1 MDRIQLANSA
11 TEKANPTMDLGV
23 RWKLHGD
30 GRTPAP
36 GAVVRPDERLSWP
49 RTIGLGAQHVV
60 AMFGASFVAPV
71 LMGLDPNLAIMM
83 SGVATVIFLLATRG
97 RVPSYLGCS
106 LSFVG
111 VAAVIRAQGGTSAT
125 VTGAV
130 FVVVGVVLFLV
141 GVAVQ
146 RFGARIIHAAMPPI
160 VTGAVVMLIGFNLAP
175 VTAATYWPQDQWTAL
190 LVMAFTGLAVVC
202 LRGFWSRV
210 AIFLGLV
217 FGYCVSWAFDRI
229 FGRIHSMSAS
239 GEVTDHWRLDLSA
252 VGKADWVGLPSFH
265 GPTFQWSAIL
275 VALPVVIALV
285 AENAGH
291 VKAVGE
297 MTGDPLDD
305 KLGTAISADG
315 VASMLSTAVGGPPN
329 TTYSENIGVMA
340 ATRVYSTA
348 AYWAA
353 ACFALLF
360 GLCPKFGAIVAAIPG
375 GVLGGITVILYGMIG
390 LLGAQIWLNSG
401 VDLRNP
407 LNLVPA
413 AAGIIIGVGGV
424 SIRFSDNFT
433 LSGIA
438 LGTLVVITGYHAL
451 RYLAPAHLKSE
462 QPLLDEGTS
471 SYDSPTARVGAPGRR
486 RTTPRTRRPRP
497 GPVPPFWEVSGPAAP
512 RPARDW
518 DAALMGQ
525 LAHITTPVDIVVS
538 RLRALDEELPARD
551 GVAVFNRVYLA
562 VTRAVDRSVD
572 AGRFADARAAVALDV
587 RFAERYLAAV
597 DAAANGRRPPACW
610 RPLFQLRRHPGVR
623 PLQFALSGINA
634 HIGHDLALAVV
645 DACRTLDCEPAE
657 LEDEFDRVGDLLVS
671 LEERI
676 REELMPGPDLFQI
689 ADPLTHLLG
698 SWSLERA
705 REATWTA
712 ARALWALRGL
722 PDVAEEFTE
731 RLDAAVGLAGRMLLT
746 PLPD

>member
-1 MDRIQLANSA
+1 
-11 TEKANPTMDLGV
+11 MDLGV

-49 RTIGLGAQHVV
+49 RTVGLGAQHVV

-130 FVVVGVVLFLV
+130 LVVGAVLFLV
-141 GVAVQ
+141 GLAVQ

-175 VTAATYWPQDQWTAL
+175 VTASTYWPQDQWTAL
-190 LVMAFTGLAVVC
+190 LVMLFTGLAVVC
-202 LRGFWSRV
+202 LRGFWSRI

-217 FGYCVSWAFDRI
+217 FGYGISWAFDRI
-229 FGRIHSMSAS
+229 FGKIHSVSPS
-239 GEVTDHWRLDLSA
+239 GKVTDHWRLDLSA
-252 VGKADWVGLPSFH
+252 VSQADWIGLPHLH
-265 GPTFQWSAIL
+265 GPSFQWSAVL

-315 VASMLSTAVGGPPN
+315 VASVLSTAVGGPPN

-353 ACFALLF
+353 AGFALLF
-360 GLCPKFGAIVAAIPG
+360 GVCPKFGAVVAAIPG

-390 LLGAQIWLNSG
+390 LLGAQIWTNAK

-413 AAGIIIGVGGV
+413 AAGIIIGVGNV
-424 SIRFSDNFT
+424 SMKFTDTFS

-451 RYLAPAHLKSE
+451 RAFAPAHLKAQE
-462 QPLLDEGTS
+462 PLLDEGTS
-471 SYDSPTARVGAPGRR
+471 TYDTEAEA
-486 RTTPRTRRPRP
+486 
-497 GPVPPFWEVSGPAAP
+497 
-512 RPARDW
+512 
-518 DAALMGQ
+518 DAETG
-525 LAHITTPVDIVVS
+525 S
-538 RLRALDEELPARD
+538 REH
-551 GVAVFNRVYLA
+551 
-562 VTRAVDRSVD
+562 TRAPHAKS
-572 AGRFADARAAVALDV
+572 
-587 RFAERYLAAV
+587 
-597 DAAANGRRPPACW
+597 
-610 RPLFQLRRHPGVR
+610 
-623 PLQFALSGINA
+623 
-634 HIGHDLALAVV
+634 
-645 DACRTLDCEPAE
+645 
-657 LEDEFDRVGDLLVS
+657 
-671 LEERI
+671 
-676 REELMPGPDLFQI
+676 
-689 ADPLTHLLG
+689 
-698 SWSLERA
+698 
-705 REATWTA
+705 
-712 ARALWALRGL
+712 
-722 PDVAEEFTE
+722 
-731 RLDAAVGLAGRMLLT
+731 
-746 PLPD
+746 

>member
-1 MDRIQLANSA
+1 
-11 TEKANPTMDLGV
+11 MDLGV

-49 RTIGLGAQHVV
+49 RTVGLGAQHVV

-83 SGVATVIFLLATRG
+83 SGVATVIFLLATKG

-130 FVVVGVVLFLV
+130 FVVGVVLFLV

-175 VTAATYWPQDQWTAL
+175 VTASVYWPQDQWTAL
-190 LVMAFTGLAVVC
+190 LVMLFTGLAVVC

-210 AIFLGLV
+210 AIFLGLLFGYGISWLFDRV
-217 FGYCVSWAFDRI
+217 FGQ
-229 FGRIHSMSAS
+229 IHSVDGAGRM
-239 GEVTDHWRLDLSA
+239 TDHWRLDLSG
-252 VGKADWVGLPSFH
+252 VGKADWIGLPTFH
-265 GPTFQWSAIL
+265 GPSFQWSAIL

-297 MTGDPLDD
+297 MTGSNLDG

-315 VASMLSTAVGGPPN
+315 IGSMLSTAVGGPPN

-348 AYWAA
+348 AYWCAA
-353 ACFALLF
+353 GFALLF

-390 LLGAQIWLNSG
+390 LLGAQIWTKSG

-413 AAGIIIGVGGV
+413 AAGIIIGIGNVTMKFTDT
-424 SIRFSDNFT
+424 FS

-451 RYLAPAHLKSE
+451 RALAPAHLKTQE
-462 QPLLDEGTS
+462 PLLDEGTS
-471 SYDSPTARVGAPGRR
+471 SYD
-486 RTTPRTRRPRP
+486 
-497 GPVPPFWEVSGPAAP
+497 E
-512 RPARDW
+512 
-518 DAALMGQ
+518 DA
-525 LAHITTPVDIVVS
+525 S
-538 RLRALDEELPARD
+538 D
-551 GVAVFNRVYLA
+551 GK
-562 VTRAVDRSVD
+562 
-572 AGRFADARAAVALDV
+572 
-587 RFAERYLAAV
+587 
-597 DAAANGRRPPACW
+597 PPA
-610 RPLFQLRRHPGVR
+610 P
-623 PLQFALSGINA
+623 
-634 HIGHDLALAVV
+634 
-645 DACRTLDCEPAE
+645 
-657 LEDEFDRVGDLLVS
+657 
-671 LEERI
+671 
-676 REELMPGPDLFQI
+676 
-689 ADPLTHLLG
+689 
-698 SWSLERA
+698 
-705 REATWTA
+705 
-712 ARALWALRGL
+712 
-722 PDVAEEFTE
+722 
-731 RLDAAVGLAGRMLLT
+731 
-746 PLPD
+746 

>member
-1 MDRIQLANSA
+1 
-11 TEKANPTMDLGV
+11 MDLGV

-30 GRTPAP
+30 GRNPAP

-130 FVVVGVVLFLV
+130 FVVGVVLFLV
-141 GVAVQ
+141 GLAVQ
-146 RFGARIIHAAMPPI
+146 RFGARIIHAAMPPV

-190 LVMAFTGLAVVC
+190 LVMLFTGLAVVC
-202 LRGFWSRV
+202 LRGFWSRI
-210 AIFLGLV
+210 AIFLGLL
-217 FGYCVSWAFDRI
+217 FGYVISWAFDRI
-229 FGRIHSMSAS
+229 FGKIHSVDA
-239 GEVTDHWRLDLSA
+239 GGKVTDHWRLDLSG
-252 VGKADWVGLPSFH
+252 VGRADWIGLPHFH
-265 GPTFQWSAIL
+265 GPSFQWSAIL

-305 KLGTAISADG
+305 RLGSAISADG
-315 VASMLSTAVGGPPN
+315 AASMLSTAVGGPPN

-353 ACFALLF
+353 AGFALLF
-360 GLCPKFGAIVAAIPG
+360 GVCPKFGAVVAAIPG

-390 LLGAQIWLNSG
+390 LLGAQIWLHG
-401 VDLRNP
+401 RVDLRNP

-424 SIRFSDNFT
+424 SLKFSDTFS

-451 RYLAPAHLKSE
+451 RAMAPAHLKTQE
-462 QPLLDEGTS
+462 PLLDSGTS
-471 SYDSPTARVGAPGRR
+471 AYDEDGA
-486 RTTPRTRRPRP
+486 
-497 GPVPPFWEVSGPAAP
+497 
-512 RPARDW
+512 
-518 DAALMGQ
+518 
-525 LAHITTPVDIVVS
+525 
-538 RLRALDEELPARD
+538 
-551 GVAVFNRVYLA
+551 
-562 VTRAVDRSVD
+562 
-572 AGRFADARAAVALDV
+572 
-587 RFAERYLAAV
+587 AE
-597 DAAANGRRPPACW
+597 
-610 RPLFQLRRHPGVR
+610 
-623 PLQFALSGINA
+623 
-634 HIGHDLALAVV
+634 
-645 DACRTLDCEPAE
+645 
-657 LEDEFDRVGDLLVS
+657 
-671 LEERI
+671 
-676 REELMPGPDLFQI
+676 GPDRR
-689 ADPLTHLLG
+689 AG
-698 SWSLERA
+698 S
-705 REATWTA
+705 
-712 ARALWALRGL
+712 
-722 PDVAEEFTE
+722 
-731 RLDAAVGLAGRMLLT
+731 
-746 PLPD
+746 

>member
-1 MDRIQLANSA
+1 MSVGPLVTPDNGPDRFTYRESEPSPWTSA
-11 TEKANPTMDLGV
+11 CAGNCTATGGL
-23 RWKLHGD
+23 
-30 GRTPAP
+30 AP

-49 RTIGLGAQHVV
+49 RTLGLGAQHVV

-130 FVVVGVVLFLV
+130 FVVGVALFLV
-141 GVAVQ
+141 GLAVQ

-175 VTAATYWPQDQWTAL
+175 VTASTYWPQDQWTAL
-190 LVMAFTGLAVVC
+190 LTMLVTGAAVVC

-217 FGYCVSWAFDRI
+217 FGYVISWVFDRI
-229 FGRIHSMSAS
+229 FGRIHSMDAS
-239 GEVTDHWRLDLSA
+239 GKVTDHWRLDLSA
-252 VGKADWVGLPSFH
+252 VGNADWVGLPTFH

-353 ACFALLF
+353 AGFALLF
-360 GLCPKFGAIVAAIPG
+360 GLCPKFGAVVAAIPG

-390 LLGAQIWLNSG
+390 LLGAQIWLNAR

-413 AAGIIIGVGGV
+413 AAGIIIGIGGV
-424 SIRFSDNFT
+424 SLKFSDNFS
-433 LSGIA
+433 LNGIA
-438 LGTLVVITGYHAL
+438 LGTIVVITGYHAL
-451 RYLAPAHLKSE
+451 RAMAPAHLKGQE
-462 QPLLDEGTS
+462 PLLDSGTS
-471 SYDSPTARVGAPGRR
+471 SYDEPG
-486 RTTPRTRRPRP
+486 
-497 GPVPPFWEVSGPAAP
+497 
-512 RPARDW
+512 D
-518 DAALMGQ
+518 Q
-525 LAHITTPVDIVVS
+525 
-538 RLRALDEELPARD
+538 RA
-551 GVAVFNRVYLA
+551 
-562 VTRAVDRSVD
+562 S
-572 AGRFADARAAVALDV
+572 
-587 RFAERYLAAV
+587 
-597 DAAANGRRPPACW
+597 
-610 RPLFQLRRHPGVR
+610 
-623 PLQFALSGINA
+623 S
-634 HIGHDLALAVV
+634 
-645 DACRTLDCEPAE
+645 
-657 LEDEFDRVGDLLVS
+657 
-671 LEERI
+671 
-676 REELMPGPDLFQI
+676 
-689 ADPLTHLLG
+689 
-698 SWSLERA
+698 
-705 REATWTA
+705 
-712 ARALWALRGL
+712 
-722 PDVAEEFTE
+722 
-731 RLDAAVGLAGRMLLT
+731 
-746 PLPD
+746 

>member
-1 MDRIQLANSA
+1 MG
-11 TEKANPTMDLGV
+11 LGV
-23 RWKLHGD
+23 RWTVHGD
-30 GRTPAP
+30 GRNPAP

-49 RTIGLGAQHVV
+49 RTVGLGAQHVV

-130 FVVVGVVLFLV
+130 LVVGIALFLV
-141 GVAVQ
+141 GLAVR
-146 RFGARIIHAAMPPI
+146 RFGARIIHAAMPPV

-175 VTAATYWPQDQWTAL
+175 VTASTYWPQDQWVAL
-190 LVMAFTGLAVVC
+190 LTMLFTGFAVVC
-202 LRGFWSRV
+202 LRGFWSRI

-217 FGYCVSWAFDRI
+217 FGYAVSWVFDRA
-229 FGRIHSMSAS
+229 FGMIHSVNGA
-239 GEVTDHWRLDLSA
+239 GKVTDHWRLDFSA
-252 VGKADWVGLPSFH
+252 VGKADWIGLPSFH

-305 KLGTAISADG
+305 ELGTAISADG
-315 VASMLSTAVGGPPN
+315 AASVLSTALGGPPN

-353 ACFALLF
+353 AGFALLF
-360 GLCPKFGAIVAAIPG
+360 GLCPKFGAVVAAIPG

-390 LLGAQIWLNSG
+390 LLGAQIWLHNK

-407 LNLVPA
+407 LHLVPV

-424 SIRFSDNFT
+424 SLHISENFE

-438 LGTLVVITGYHAL
+438 LGTIVVLVGYHAL
-451 RYLAPAHLKSE
+451 RAMAPAHLKA
-462 QPLLDEGTS
+462 QPPLLDEGAS
-471 SYDSPTARVGAPGRR
+471 SYDK
-486 RTTPRTRRPRP
+486 
-497 GPVPPFWEVSGPAAP
+497 
-512 RPARDW
+512 D
-518 DAALMGQ
+518 
-525 LAHITTPVDIVVS
+525 
-538 RLRALDEELPARD
+538 
-551 GVAVFNRVYLA
+551 
-562 VTRAVDRSVD
+562 
-572 AGRFADARAAVALDV
+572 
-587 RFAERYLAAV
+587 
-597 DAAANGRRPPACW
+597 
-610 RPLFQLRRHPGVR
+610 
-623 PLQFALSGINA
+623 
-634 HIGHDLALAVV
+634 
-645 DACRTLDCEPAE
+645 
-657 LEDEFDRVGDLLVS
+657 
-671 LEERI
+671 
-676 REELMPGPDLFQI
+676 
-689 ADPLTHLLG
+689 
-698 SWSLERA
+698 
-705 REATWTA
+705 
-712 ARALWALRGL
+712 
-722 PDVAEEFTE
+722 
-731 RLDAAVGLAGRMLLT
+731 
-746 PLPD
+746 

>member
-1 MDRIQLANSA
+1 
-11 TEKANPTMDLGV
+11 MDLGV

-49 RTIGLGAQHVV
+49 RTVGLGAQHVV

-130 FVVVGVVLFLV
+130 LVVGAVLFLV

-175 VTAATYWPQDQWTAL
+175 VTASTYWPQDQWTAL
-190 LVMAFTGLAVVC
+190 LVMLFTGLAVVC
-202 LRGFWSRV
+202 LRGFWSRI

-217 FGYCVSWAFDRI
+217 FGYGISWVFDRV
-229 FGRIHSMSAS
+229 FGRIHSVDGS
-239 GEVTDHWRLDLSA
+239 GKLTDHWRLDLSG

-265 GPTFQWSAIL
+265 GPAFHWSAIL

-315 VASMLSTAVGGPPN
+315 VASVLSTAVGGPPN

-353 ACFALLF
+353 AGFALLF
-360 GLCPKFGAIVAAIPG
+360 GLCPKFGAVVAAIPG

-390 LLGAQIWLNSG
+390 LLGAQIWSNAR

-413 AAGIIIGVGGV
+413 AAGIIIGVGNV
-424 SIRFSDNFT
+424 SMKFTDTFS

-438 LGTLVVITGYHAL
+438 LGTVVVITGYHAL
-451 RYLAPAHLKSE
+451 RAFAPAHLKQQE
-462 QPLLDEGTS
+462 PLLDEGTS
-471 SYDSPTARVGAPGRR
+471 SYDAPGR
-486 RTTPRTRRPRP
+486 P
-497 GPVPPFWEVSGPAAP
+497 GG
-512 RPARDW
+512 
-518 DAALMGQ
+518 
-525 LAHITTPVDIVVS
+525 
-538 RLRALDEELPARD
+538 
-551 GVAVFNRVYLA
+551 
-562 VTRAVDRSVD
+562 D
-572 AGRFADARAAVALDV
+572 AGASA
-587 RFAERYLAAV
+587 
-597 DAAANGRRPPACW
+597 P
-610 RPLFQLRRHPGVR
+610 
-623 PLQFALSGINA
+623 
-634 HIGHDLALAVV
+634 
-645 DACRTLDCEPAE
+645 
-657 LEDEFDRVGDLLVS
+657 
-671 LEERI
+671 
-676 REELMPGPDLFQI
+676 
-689 ADPLTHLLG
+689 
-698 SWSLERA
+698 
-705 REATWTA
+705 
-712 ARALWALRGL
+712 
-722 PDVAEEFTE
+722 
-731 RLDAAVGLAGRMLLT
+731 
-746 PLPD
+746 